1 MNPPLPE
8 WEQLIQRLQRL
19 SVEMFE
25 LAQAGEWEAVTDR
38 EEQRRAVL
46 DELFRQ
52 PTPNAITPLLKD
64 AIHAILDSDAR
75 LVEVARTEMG
85 KLSDYLKAI
94 QQGRRA
100 MLAYR
105 DF

>member
-1 MNPPLPE
+1 
-8 WEQLIQRLQRL
+8 
-19 SVEMFE
+19 MFE

-38 EEQRRAVL
+38 EVQRRAVL
-46 DELFRQ
+46 DDLFRQ
-52 PTPNAITPLLKD
+52 PAPDAIAPLLKD

-75 LVEVARTEMG
+75 LVEVARAEMG

-94 QQGRRA
+94 HQSRRA

>member
-1 MNPPLPE
+1 VNPPLPE

-19 SVEMFE
+19 SVELFE
-25 LAQAGEWEAVTDR
+25 LAQAGDWEAVS
-38 EEQRRAVL
+38 ESEAQRRAVL

-52 PTPNAITPLLKD
+52 PTPDAIAPLLKD
-64 AIHAILDSDAR
+64 AIGSVLSSDAH
-75 LVEVARTEMG
+75 LLELARGEMG
-85 KLSDYLKAI
+85 KISDNLKLI

-100 MLAYR
+100 MRVYR